1 MERLIYKIYFNIIM
15 KSVLKLFLLIL
26 IFSNS
31 VKSQTLSPKTIV
43 SLITCDEGTE
53 IYSLFGHSAIRIQDP
68 FNHID
73 FVYNWGMFEFGDS
86 ELDFQFRFAKG
97 KLKYYMAEELYENFI
112 YSYQYEQR
120 TVREQVLNLS
130 YQQKLA
136 LWDEIQ
142 FNYRPENR
150 YYQYDFFFDNC
161 SSRISDIF
169 EKVLGDNLIRKELPL
184 ANQLTYR
191 QLIDK
196 QVSISQPWSDFGIDL
211 ALGSKI
217 DKLTTSKEMQFLPKY
232 LEQSIG
238 LASIKLDNGN
248 VEPLVLAVHELEKGK
263 SYIDGDKES
272 WSPLFICW
280 GIFFVALLLHL
291 VNIKYLT
298 STFDALLFFS
308 FGIGGVVLVFLWFF
322 TDHQPTKL
330 NYNLLWLNPLHFI
343 ALISIFSKKLQFLFN
358 KFYLVQAFF
367 HFGIVLFWIAIPQEF
382 NPAFRPLLL
391 ILVLLYYFWYKKTVP
406 KKA

>member
-1 MERLIYKIYFNIIM
+1 M
-15 KSVLKLFLLIL
+15 KPILKFIPLLFIL
-26 IFSNS
+26 FTIG
-31 VKSQTLSPKTIV
+31 VKSQTLSPKTTV

-68 FNHID
+68 HNHID
-73 FVYNWGMFEFGDS
+73 FVYNWGMFEFGES

-120 TVREQVLNLS
+120 TVREQILNLT

-161 SSRISDIF
+161 STRISEIF
-169 EKVLGDNLIRKELPL
+169 QKVLGDNLIIKELPL
-184 ANQLTYR
+184 ANQLTHR

-196 QVSISQPWSDFGIDL
+196 QVSVSQPWSDFGIDL

-217 DKLTTSKEMQFLPKY
+217 DKQTTSNEMQFLPKY
-232 LEQSIG
+232 LEQSFN
-238 LASIKLDNGN
+238 LATIKLNDGT
-248 VEPLVLAVHELEKGK
+248 VEPFVLSVNELEKGN
-263 SYIDGDKES
+263 SNTSNEVDS

-280 GIFFVALLLHL
+280 ALFFVALFLHL
-291 VNIKYLT
+291 INLKYLT
-298 STFDALLFFS
+298 STFDAILFFA

-322 TDHQPTKL
+322 TDHQPTKF

-343 ALISIFSKKLQFLFN
+343 TIVSIFSKKLQILFN
-358 KFYLVQAFF
+358 KFYLFLAFF
-367 HFGIVLFWIAIPQEF
+367 YFTIILFWIAIPQEF

-391 ILVLLYYFWYKKTVP
+391 ILVLLYYFWYKKTVA
-406 KKA
+406 KKV